1 MEIYRIDSSLLEIQY
16 NMHYDHMVFI
26 VKFKDAAIFDLTGYP
41 YTINP
46 KEYAENP
53 ANFY

>member
-1 MEIYRIDSSLLEIQY
+1 
-16 NMHYDHMVFI
+16 MHYDHMVFG
-26 VKFKDAAIFDLTGYP
+26 VKFKDASIFDLTGYP

>member
-1 MEIYRIDSSLLEIQY
+1 MEIYRLDSSLVEIDY
-16 NMHYDHMVFI
+16 ISKYDHMDFNVR
-26 VKFKDAAIFDLTGYP
+26 FKEVSIFDLTGYP

-53 ANFY
+53 SKFI